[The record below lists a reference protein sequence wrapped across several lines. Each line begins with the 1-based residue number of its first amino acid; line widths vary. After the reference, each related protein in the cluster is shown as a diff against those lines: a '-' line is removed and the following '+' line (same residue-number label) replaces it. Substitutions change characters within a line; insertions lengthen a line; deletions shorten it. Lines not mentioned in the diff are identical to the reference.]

1 MGKRLR
7 KTTGISKSRKN
18 SILFGHYVY
27 FKQLVDNIILFV
39 GITHSEVV
47 KIMDDI
53 INTVALNNNIN
64 PKETDKKSYIVPRV
78 YKGKREDI
86 GAYEKNLKL
95 SQKDEIAV
103 NNFIDSSI
111 PLDYEIEN
119 KKYKQ
124 YQREHKKK

>member
-1 MGKRLR
+1 M
-7 KTTGISKSRKN
+7 
-18 SILFGHYVY
+18 
-27 FKQLVDNIILFV
+27 
-39 GITHSEVV
+39 
-47 KIMDDI
+47 
-53 INTVALNNNIN
+53 ALNNNIN

>member
-7 KTTGISKSRKN
+7 RTTGISKSRKN

-64 PKETDKKSYIVPRV
+64 SKEVDKKSYIVPRV
-78 YKGKREDI
+78 YKGKRENI
-86 GAYEKNLKL
+86 GTYENNLKL